1 MRRAATW
8 AESVGD
14 EHALERVREATGLS
28 SVEARDRVRL
38 AIWSWVGDQVGGTL

>member
-1 MRRAATW
+1 MRRAAAW

-28 SVEARDRVRL
+28 CVEARDQVRL
-38 AIWSWVGDQVGGTL
+38 EIGSGRSCRFL